1 MGVPRLLTRNSR
13 CREKCADFFLLQ
25 LAQDASVEARMIAA
39 TVFSTLNESWDK
51 FKAENGL

>member
-1 MGVPRLLTRNSR
+1 MDRDNLLTIPSS
-13 CREKCADFFLLQ
+13 FLQ

-51 FKAENGL
+51 FKTENGL